1 MDARIKTKPFL
12 PIVLRSSQGKSLR
25 FTLRTS
31 GFQKERISSIVFQS
45 SLFGEHGMPLDQS
58 LHTIE
63 DVCDVFKCSK
73 STVWR
78 WAAAGSF
85 PKPVKING
93 IARWT
98 DESIR
103 EFIRTAQAE
112 TSSASTRPKGRDIGG
127 KLRRPKLSP
136 K

>member
-1 MDARIKTKPFL
+1 
-12 PIVLRSSQGKSLR
+12 
-25 FTLRTS
+25 
-31 GFQKERISSIVFQS
+31 
-45 SLFGEHGMPLDQS
+45 MPLDQS
-58 LHTIE
+58 LHTNE

-103 EFIRTAQAE
+103 EFIRNAQLG
-112 TSSASTRPKGRDIGG
+112 TSTPAPRPVGRDIGG
-127 KLRRPKLSP
+127 KLPRPKLSP